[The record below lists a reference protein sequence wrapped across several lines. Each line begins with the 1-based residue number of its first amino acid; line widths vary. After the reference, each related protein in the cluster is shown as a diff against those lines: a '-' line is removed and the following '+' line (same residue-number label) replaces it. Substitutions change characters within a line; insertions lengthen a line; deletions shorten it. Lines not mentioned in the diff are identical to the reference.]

1 IRLLCLG
8 ATSLVKDSLAAI
20 TFCAVR
26 KNRDDA
32 LSRTE
37 PFGDLV
43 RGVRSGPR
51 RPAAEQTFESCNLLQ
66 RRANLVVL
74 DHHDLIRQ
82 RSVKDRRNEIALAD
96 AFNFLWSR
104 WSAAVNRSFG
114 LDQYAKHFA
123 ILFSH

>member
-1 IRLLCLG
+1 MNSYCCKYHIRLLCLG

-37 PFGDLV
+37 PLCDLV
-43 RGVRSGPR
+43 RCGRGSAR
-51 RPAAEQTFESCNLLQ
+51 RPAAEQAFESGDLLQ
-66 RRANLVVL
+66 RRTNFVVL

-82 RSVKDRRNEIALAD
+82 RSVKDPGN
-96 AFNFLWSR
+96 
-104 WSAAVNRSFG
+104 
-114 LDQYAKHFA
+114 
-123 ILFSH
+123 